1 MKKISA
7 HEIKTLNTLGLQPEC
22 EDLTLISDHKELA
35 AYLSELTG
43 LERENISIAGELSNT
58 VLGERVDR
66 PLVLFRDGSSC
77 AIQRKKQS
85 ITVTVAGSYS
95 FDSFVRLACDN
106 NIAGLELLS
115 GIPGTVG
122 GAIAQNVAAYG
133 QQISSSL
140 QSIRAFDLKTNA
152 AVTLNS
158 SALNFSYRSSLLKQ
172 TSSYSPG
179 LIILEATFEFSLNQE
194 PTPLRYKELSEMHE
208 AHGRSNRDLRERRR
222 TVLEV
227 RSRKGMVVGGD
238 NWAPC
243 VGSFYLSPIVDNE
256 TALRIAKKVRGSA
269 FAESFFSWYQ
279 PDPGHTR
286 LPAALVLRAAGF
298 LNGDRWGTV
307 GLSPYHILALCFLG
321 PASSGSEIYALS
333 KLIQS
338 RVMDRFNISLEHE
351 VRFLGAITKIEVD
364 DFLKE
369 KEFLPGKG
377 EPEWA
382 QQLGLPNEISPQGS
396 ITQAPLGRG

>member
-1 MKKISA
+1 MKKISVN
-7 HEIKTLNTLGLQPEC
+7 EIKLLNTLTLQPEC
-22 EDLTLISDHKELA
+22 VDITLISDHEELA
-35 AYLSELTG
+35 AYLCGLTG
-43 LERENISIAGELSNT
+43 RERENISIAGELSNT
-58 VLGERVDR
+58 VLGECVDR
-66 PLVLFRDGSSC
+66 PLILFRDGSYS
-77 AIQRKKQS
+77 AIHREQQS
-85 ITVTVAGSYS
+85 VTVTVSGSYS
-95 FDSFVRLACDN
+95 FDFLVRLACEN
-106 NIAGLELLS
+106 NISGLELLS

-133 QQISSSL
+133 QQISSNL
-140 QSIRAFDLKTNA
+140 QSIRAFDIETESTI
-152 AVTLNS
+152 TLNS

-172 TSSYSPG
+172 TSSYSPR

-194 PTPLRYKELSEMHE
+194 PEPLRYKELSEVH
-208 AHGRSNRDLRERRR
+208 AARGRSNRNLRERRT

-238 NWAPC
+238 NWVPC

-269 FAESFFSWYQ
+269 FAEGFFSWYQ

-298 LNGDRWGTV
+298 LNGDQWGPV
-307 GLSPYHILALCFLG
+307 GLSPHHILALCFLG

-333 KLIQS
+333 RLIQS

-351 VRFLGAITKIEVD
+351 VRFLGAITKID
-364 DFLKE
+364 IFDFLKE
-369 KEFLPGKG
+369 KKFSPGKG

-382 QQLGLPNEISPQGS
+382 QQLGLPN
-396 ITQAPLGRG
+396 